1 MKSNT
6 SALVDRQALR
16 RALLIGSASIG
27 SAALLAGCG
36 STSKAA
42 KPASPQPAAG
52 KSIGRVAWS
61 TSAGNMQVA
70 NKIVPIN
77 FAPVFS
83 AGSIWFAAADGT
95 VGKVDASNGAV
106 VWRSNV
112 NKSLVAGI
120 GTDGET
126 AVVAAKDGSLI
137 GLDANGKVKWTAQN
151 SSEAVSV
158 PAVGS
163 GIAVVRFSDNRLYGF
178 DSETGKRRWQ
188 VQRQSP
194 ALVLRQTNSSAIDT
208 GTVYTGLPGGR
219 LMAISLK
226 TGAVRWEGA
235 VSQPKGANEIER
247 IADVVGTPLLSGR
260 ELCAATYQGKL
271 TCFDAASGRAIWAR
285 DVAAQ
290 SGLEID
296 NRIVTIVDEGGIV
309 QAFSRSGTAIWKQT
323 SLAKRTLTAPISV
336 DGHLMVGD
344 EDGFVYVLS
353 RDSGEIV
360 GRVATDGSALLPMP
374 CAADKLAIFQSS
386 RGGIFAVTLG

>member
-1 MKSNT
+1 MKT
-6 SALVDRQALR
+6 SALRYALPASAPR
-16 RALLIGSASIG
+16 RSLVLGGAAFGSAV
-27 SAALLAGCG
+27 LLGGCG
-36 STSKAA
+36 TP
-42 KPASPQPAAG
+42 KPPKPPSPQPSG
-52 KSIGRVAWS
+52 GVSIGRVAWS
-61 TSAGNMQVA
+61 ASAGNMQVV
-70 NKIVPIN
+70 NKVLPIN

-83 AGSIWFAAADGT
+83 AGSIWFAAADGS
-95 VGKVDASNGAV
+95 VGKLDAANGAV
-106 VWRSNV
+106 VWRVNV

-126 AVVAAKDGSLI
+126 AVVATKDGNLI
-137 GLDANGKVKWTAQN
+137 ALDANGKTKWTSQ
-151 SSEAVSV
+151 STSEAVSV
-158 PAVGS
+158 PAVGA
-163 GIAVVRFSDNRLYGF
+163 GITVVRFSDNRVYGF
-178 DSETGKRRWQ
+178 DSDTGKRRWQ

-194 ALVLRQTNSSAIDT
+194 ALVLRQTNSSAIDA

-260 ELCAATYQGKL
+260 ELCATTYQGKL
-271 TCFDAASGRAIWAR
+271 TCFDAASGRALWAR
-285 DVAAQ
+285 DVASQ

-296 NRIVTIVDEGGIV
+296 NRIVSVVDEGGIV
-309 QAFSRSGTAIWKQT
+309 QAFSRSGTALWKQT
-323 SLAKRTLTAPISV
+323 RLARRTLTAPVSV

-344 EDGFVYVLS
+344 EDGFVYILS

-374 CAADKLAIFQSS
+374 CAADKFAVFQSS

>member
-1 MKSNT
+1 VNNFMKNT
-6 SALVDRQALR
+6 PKTITAR
-16 RALLIGSASIG
+16 RSVLLGGAAVGSFAILG
-27 SAALLAGCG
+27 GCG
-36 STSKAA
+36 ST
-42 KPASPQPAAG
+42 KPVKPPSPQPTAG

-61 TSAGNMQVA
+61 ASAGSMRVI
-70 NKIVPIN
+70 NKVLPIN

-83 AGSIWFAAADGT
+83 AGSIWFAATDGSI
-95 VGKVDASNGAV
+95 GKLDAVNGAV
-106 VWRSNV
+106 VWRINV
-112 NKSLVAGI
+112 GKSLVAGI

-126 AVVAAKDGSLI
+126 AVVGAKDGSLI
-137 GLDANGKVKWTAQN
+137 ALDANGKTKWTSQ
-151 SSEAVSV
+151 STSEAVSV

-163 GIAVVRFSDNRLYGF
+163 GITVVRFSDNRVYGF
-178 DSETGKRRWQ
+178 DSDTGKRRWQ

-194 ALVLRQTNSSAIDT
+194 ALVLRQTNSSAIDA
-208 GTVYTGLPGGR
+208 GSVYTGLPGGR

-260 ELCAATYQGKL
+260 ELCAASYQGKL
-271 TCFDAASGRAIWAR
+271 TCFDAASGRALWAR
-285 DVAAQ
+285 DVASQ

-296 NRIVTIVDEGGIV
+296 NRIVSVVDEGGIV
-309 QAFSRSGTAIWKQT
+309 QAFSRSGTALWKQAA
-323 SLAKRTLTAPISV
+323 LAKRTLTAPISV
-336 DGHLMVGD
+336 DGYLMVGD
-344 EDGFVYVLS
+344 EDGFVYILS

-360 GRVATDGSALLPMP
+360 GRVLTDGSALLPMP

>member
-1 MKSNT
+1 MKNT
-6 SALVDRQALR
+6 PVKTAAR
-16 RALLIGSASIG
+16 RTLLLGG
-27 SAALLAGCG
+27 AAGTAAFIAGCG
-36 STSKAA
+36 STKAT
-42 KPASPQPAAG
+42 KPASPQPVAG

-61 TSAGNMQVA
+61 TSAGNMQVS
-70 NKIVPIN
+70 NKVVPIN

-83 AGSIWFAAADGT
+83 AGSIWFSAADGS
-95 VGKVDASNGAV
+95 VGRVDPSNGSI
-106 VWRSNV
+106 VWRVNI

-126 AVVAAKDGSLI
+126 AVVAAKDGTLI
-137 GLDANGKVKWTAQN
+137 ALDNDGKTKWTSQ
-151 SSEAVSV
+151 STSEAVSV

-163 GIAVVRFSDNRLYGF
+163 GIVVVRFSDNRLYGF
-178 DSETGKRRWQ
+178 DSDTGKRRWQ

-208 GTVYTGLPGGR
+208 GSVYTGLPGGR

-271 TCFDAASGRAIWAR
+271 TCFEAASGRALWAR

-290 SGLEID
+290 AGLEID
-296 NRIVTIVDEGGIV
+296 NRLVTVVDEAGMV
-309 QAFSRSGTAIWKQT
+309 QAFSRSGTAMWKQT
-323 SLAKRTLTAPISV
+323 ALAKRTLTAPISV
-336 DGHLMVGD
+336 DGYILVGD

-374 CAADKLAIFQSS
+374 CAADKLAVFQSS
-386 RGGIFAVTLG
+386 RGGLFAVSLG

>member
-1 MKSNT
+1 MKNT
-6 SALVDRQALR
+6 PLNSAPR
-16 RALLIGSASIG
+16 RTLLLG
-27 SAALLAGCG
+27 SAAGAAVVVAGCG
-36 STSKAA
+36 STSKAT
-42 KPASPQPAAG
+42 KPASPQPAVG
-52 KSIGRVAWS
+52 QSIGRVAWS
-61 TSAGNMQVA
+61 TSAGGMQVS
-70 NKIVPIN
+70 NKVVPIN

-83 AGSIWFAAADGT
+83 AGSVWFSAADGS
-95 VGKVDASNGAV
+95 VGRVDPSNGGV
-106 VWRSNV
+106 IWRSSV
-112 NKSLVAGI
+112 NKPLIAGI

-126 AVVAAKDGSLI
+126 AVVAAKDGTLI
-137 GLDANGKVKWTAQN
+137 ALDNAGKTKWTAQ
-151 SSEAVSV
+151 STSEAVSV

-163 GIAVVRFSDNRLYGF
+163 GIVVVRFSDNRLYGF
-178 DSETGKRRWQ
+178 DSDTGKRRWQ

-208 GTVYTGLPGGR
+208 GSVYTGLPGGR

-226 TGAVRWEGA
+226 TGAVRWESA

-271 TCFDAASGRAIWAR
+271 TCFEAASGRALWAR

-296 NRIVTIVDEGGIV
+296 NRLVTVVDEAGTV
-309 QAFSRSGTAIWKQT
+309 QAFSRSGTAMWKQT
-323 SLAKRTLTAPISV
+323 ALAKRTLTAPISV
-336 DGHLMVGD
+336 DGYILVGD

-374 CAADKLAIFQSS
+374 CVADKLAVFQSS
-386 RGGIFAVTLG
+386 RGGLFAVSLG

>member
-1 MKSNT
+1 MKNT
-6 SALVDRQALR
+6 PVNIAAR
-16 RALLIGSASIG
+16 RTLLLG
-27 SAALLAGCG
+27 SAAGTAAFVAGCG
-36 STSKAA
+36 STKAT

-61 TSAGNMQVA
+61 SNAGNMQVS
-70 NKIVPIN
+70 NKVLPVN

-83 AGSIWFAAADGT
+83 AGSVWFAAADGS
-95 VGKVDASNGAV
+95 VGKVNPSNGGV
-106 VWRSNV
+106 VWRINV
-112 NKSLVAGI
+112 NKSLVAGV

-126 AVVAAKDGSLI
+126 VVVAAKDGTLI
-137 GLDANGKVKWTAQN
+137 ALDNDGKTKWTAQS

-163 GIAVVRFSDNRLYGF
+163 GIVVVRFSDNRLYGF
-178 DSETGKRRWQ
+178 DSDTGKRRWQ

-208 GTVYTGLPGGR
+208 GSVYTGLPGGR

-260 ELCAATYQGKL
+260 ELCAVTYQGKL
-271 TCFDAASGRAIWAR
+271 TCFEAASGRALWAR
-285 DVAAQ
+285 DLAAQ

-296 NRIVTIVDEGGIV
+296 NRLVTVVDEAGMV
-309 QAFSRSGTAIWKQT
+309 QAFSRSGTAMWRQT
-323 SLAKRTLTAPISV
+323 ALAKRILTAPISV
-336 DGHLMVGD
+336 DGYILVGD

-374 CAADKLAIFQSS
+374 CAADKLAVFQSS
-386 RGGIFAVTLG
+386 RGGLFAVSLG

>member
-1 MKSNT
+1 MKNT
-6 SALVDRQALR
+6 VQTFASR
-16 RALLIGSASIG
+16 RNVVLCGAAVS
-27 SAALLAGCG
+27 SAALLVGCG
-36 STSKAA
+36 STSKSV
-42 KPASPQPAAG
+42 KPASPQPPAG
-52 KSIGRVAWS
+52 KSIGRLAWS
-61 TSAGNMQVA
+61 ALAGNMQVS
-70 NKIVPIN
+70 NKVLPIN

-83 AGSIWFAAADGT
+83 AGNVWFAAVDGS
-95 VGKVDASNGAV
+95 VGKLDAANGAV
-106 VWRSNV
+106 VWRINV
-112 NKSLVAGI
+112 GKSLVAGV

-126 AVVAAKDGSLI
+126 AVVGTKDGSLI
-137 GLDANGKVKWTAQN
+137 ALDANGKTKWTSQSA
-151 SSEAVSV
+151 SEAVSV

-163 GIAVVRFSDNRLYGF
+163 GIAVVRFSDNRVYGF
-178 DSETGKRRWQ
+178 DSDTGKRRWQ

-194 ALVLRQTNSSAIDT
+194 ALVLRQTNSSAIDA
-208 GTVYTGLPGGR
+208 GSVYTGLPGGR
-219 LMAISLK
+219 LVAISLK

-271 TCFDAASGRAIWAR
+271 TCFEAASGRALWAR
-285 DVAAQ
+285 DVASQ

-296 NRIVTIVDEGGIV
+296 NRIVSVVDEGGIV
-309 QAFSRSGTAIWKQT
+309 QAFSRSGTPLWKQT

-336 DGHLMVGD
+336 DDHLMVGD

-360 GRVATDGSALLPMP
+360 GRVSTDGSALLPMP
-374 CAADKLAIFQSS
+374 CAADKLAVFQSS

>member
-1 MKSNT
+1 MEA
-6 SALVDRQALR
+6 SAVKTTPLSPVTR
-16 RALLIGSASIG
+16 RIVLLGGAAVGSVAVLS
-27 SAALLAGCG
+27 GCG
-36 STSKAA
+36 STKAA

-52 KSIGRVAWS
+52 NSIGRVAWS
-61 TSAGNMQVA
+61 GIAGSMRLA
-70 NKIVPIN
+70 NKVLPIN
-77 FAPVFS
+77 FAPVFA
-83 AGSIWFAAADGT
+83 AGSIWYAAADGS
-95 VGKVDASNGAV
+95 VGKLDARNGAT
-106 VWRSNV
+106 VWRV
-112 NKSLVAGI
+112 QLNKPLVAGI

-126 AVVAAKDGSLI
+126 AVVAAKDGTLI
-137 GLDANGKVKWTAQN
+137 ALDAEGKTKWTSQ
-151 SSEAVSV
+151 SSAEAISV

-163 GIAVVRFSDNRLYGF
+163 GITVVRFSDNRVYGF
-178 DSETGKRRWQ
+178 DSDTGKRRWQ

-194 ALVLRQTNSSAIDT
+194 ALVLRQTNSSAIDA

-271 TCFDAASGRAIWAR
+271 TCFDAATGRALWAR

-296 NRIVTIVDEGGIV
+296 NRLVTVVDEGGIV
-309 QAFSRSGTAIWKQT
+309 QAFSRSGTPLWKQ
-323 SLAKRTLTAPISV
+323 SLLAKRILTAPISV
-336 DGHLMVGD
+336 DGYLLIGD
-344 EDGFVYVLS
+344 EEGFVYVLS
-353 RDSGEIV
+353 RDSGEVV
-360 GRVATDGSALLPMP
+360 GRVTTDGSALLPMP

>member
-1 MKSNT
+1 MKNT
-6 SALVDRQALR
+6 PVNIAARRSLLLGGAVGSVALF
-16 RALLIGSASIG
+16 
-27 SAALLAGCG
+27 AGCS
-36 STSKAA
+36 STSKAS

-61 TSAGNMQVA
+61 ANAGNMQVA
-70 NKIVPIN
+70 NKVLPIN

-83 AGSIWFAAADGT
+83 GGSVWFAAADGS
-95 VGKVDASNGAV
+95 VGRVDPANGAV
-106 VWRSNV
+106 VWRVNM

-120 GTDGET
+120 GTDGDT

-137 GLDANGKVKWTAQN
+137 ALDGDGKTKWTSQ
-151 SSEAVSV
+151 STSEAVSV

-163 GIAVVRFSDNRLYGF
+163 GIVVVRFSDNRLYGF
-178 DSETGKRRWQ
+178 DSDTGKRRWQ

-208 GTVYTGLPGGR
+208 SNVYTGLPGGR

-271 TCFDAASGRAIWAR
+271 TCFDAASGRAVWAR

-296 NRIVTIVDEGGIV
+296 NRLVTVVDEGGMV
-309 QAFSRSGTAIWKQT
+309 QAFSRSGTPMWKQAG
-323 SLAKRTLTAPISV
+323 LAKRTLTAPISV
-336 DGHLMVGD
+336 DGYIMVGD

-360 GRVATDGSALLPMP
+360 GRITTDGSALLPLP
-374 CAADKLAIFQSS
+374 CAADKLAVFQSS
-386 RGGIFAVTLG
+386 RGGIFAVSLG